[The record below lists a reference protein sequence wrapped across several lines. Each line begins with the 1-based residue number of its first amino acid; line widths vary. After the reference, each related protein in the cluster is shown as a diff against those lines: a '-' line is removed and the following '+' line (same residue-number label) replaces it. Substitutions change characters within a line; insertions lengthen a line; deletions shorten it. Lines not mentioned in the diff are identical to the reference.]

1 MHARCFPRRGSG
13 LPDQGRGIGLGLSL
27 GLGLGLAGHLLAAD
41 PDPVSAAL
49 AAWRQGERTNALQLI
64 ARAVEASPQDLRAWV
79 TRAQFLARSGQRAAA
94 LTNYDQAIRLE
105 PRAAMLRYQRGNE
118 RYRAGRLE
126 DALADFDEANRLDPR
141 LAPQNWQRG
150 IALYQVGRF
159 ADGRKQ
165 FEIHQTV
172 NPRDV
177 ENAAWHFLCTAR
189 EQGLEA
195 ARRQLIPIEGDGR
208 IPMKEVQALL
218 AGKGS
223 VDAVRQ
229 AAAAGDPAER
239 RQHAFY
245 GHLYLALYFEAL
257 GDALAAGKELR
268 AAVELA
274 DEADYMGDVA
284 RVHLQ
289 RTPPARPGPAPQ

>member
-1 MHARCFPRRGSG
+1 MNSRCIPRLGPG
-13 LPDQGRGIGLGLSL
+13 L
-27 GLGLGLAGHLLAAD
+27 LGLGLAGRLLAAD
-41 PDPVSAAL
+41 PDPVAAAL
-49 AAWRQGERTNALQLI
+49 AAWRNGDRTNALQLI
-64 ARAVEASPQDLRAWV
+64 SRAVEASPQDLRAWV

-105 PRAAMLRYQRGNE
+105 PRVAMLHYQRGNE
-118 RYRAGRLE
+118 RYRIGRLE

-159 ADGRKQ
+159 ADGRQQ

-189 EQGLEA
+189 EQGLDA
-195 ARRQLIPIEGDGR
+195 ARQKLIPIEGDGR
-208 IPMKEVQALL
+208 IPMKEVQSLF

-223 VDAVRQ
+223 VEDVRK
-229 AAAAGDPAER
+229 AAAVGDPEER
-239 RQHAFY
+239 RQHEFY
-245 GHLYLALYFEAL
+245 AHLYLSLYFEAR
-257 GDALAAGKELR
+257 GDAAAARKELL
-268 AAVELA
+268 AAVERA

-284 RVHLQ
+284 RVHLKRAQ
-289 RTPPARPGPAPQ
+289 EAEAKKSNGPSPK